1 MSPEYFYHVYKTDTL
16 RTFEGRVLRKI
27 PKVGNVE

>member
-1 MSPEYFYHVYKTDTL
+1 MSPEYFYHVYKTDT